1 MVYNIIGKSL
11 SFFLLLGIV
20 ACTTPVE
27 DICSV
32 YEEGTEAAATASS
45 MEELKNVRKETA
57 EGLEDIVSS
66 NREELKELL
75 AGSQGIA
82 LLQNIKN
89 AEAAYVNAVKGR
101 ITAIYPPVLQFC
113 DVYNNAI
120 VKLATVASIE
130 ELTVIAQG
138 VVTEI
143 HKINSDFAGALET
156 MSPSERGQLQEAENS
171 YKAAVERKQQEF
183 M

>member
-45 MEELKNVRKETA
+45 MEELNNVRKETA
-57 EGLEDIVSS
+57 ESLDDIVSS

-82 LLQNIKN
+82 LCCHFI
-89 AEAAYVNAVKGR
+89 
-101 ITAIYPPVLQFC
+101 
-113 DVYNNAI
+113 
-120 VKLATVASIE
+120 
-130 ELTVIAQG
+130 
-138 VVTEI
+138 
-143 HKINSDFAGALET
+143 
-156 MSPSERGQLQEAENS
+156 
-171 YKAAVERKQQEF
+171 
-183 M
+183 